1 LFVVT
6 LNPHTTVG
14 RYFGP
19 QLVVE
24 GDWYELTDAYLV
36 IFAAADPAERRGGKR
51 FVLVLPREALLAID
65 ES

>member
-19 QLVVE
+19 QLVAE
-24 GDWYELTDAYLV
+24 GDWYELTDGYLV
-36 IFAAADPAERRGGKR
+36 IFAATGRDGRGGRKR
-51 FVLVLPREALLAID
+51 LVLILPREDLLAID
-65 ES
+65 EA